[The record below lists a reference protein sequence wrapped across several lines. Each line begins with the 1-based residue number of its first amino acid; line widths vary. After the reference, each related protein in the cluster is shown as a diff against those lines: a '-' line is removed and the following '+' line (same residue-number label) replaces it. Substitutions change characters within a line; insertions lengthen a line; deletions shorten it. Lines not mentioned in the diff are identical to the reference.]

1 MSDANVIEV
10 WGESVALALEVEGG
24 FRFVAATPRVAALD
38 GNFYPTFGH
47 ARLAAIQQSRSF
59 SERTGGLSA
68 GRLGIVPGNNIH
80 CKNCKTPANQRSA
93 Y

>member
-38 GNFYPTFGH
+38 GKFYPTFGH
-47 ARLAAIQQSRSF
+47 ARLAAIQQSRY
-59 SERTGGLSA
+59 SERA
-68 GRLGIVPGNNIH
+68 GPSYRDRHGIVQRNIIH
-80 CKNCKTPANQRSA
+80 HKTCNKSANQTPAN
-93 Y
+93 